1 MLKSLY
7 IENIAIIEKASID
20 FDRGFSVLSGETGA
34 GKSIIIDAINGI
46 MGGRTSRELIRTGT
60 KKASVSALFD
70 IDDGR
75 ISKVLEQMG
84 LLTEMDMAAFA
95 GYCQAYARW
104 KEAEEFL
111 TQHGSMVRTPNG
123 YLQQVPQVSIA
134 QTNMKIMLKF
144 CEQFGLTPSARSR
157 IVGGENSDEE
167 DEMEKLL
174 EGGGC

>member
-1 MLKSLY
+1 MAQRGRKPKPTALKML
-7 IENIAIIEKASID
+7 EGNP
-20 FDRGFSVLSGETGA
+20 
-34 GKSIIIDAINGI
+34 
-46 MGGRTSRELIRTGT
+46 GGRPLNEAEPKPQ
-60 KKASVSALFD
+60 KKAPRCPPWLEDEAK
-70 IDDGR
+70 R
-75 ISKVLEQMG
+75 EWKRMAKVLEQMG

-157 IVGGENSDEE
+157 IVGGEAVADPA
-167 DEMEKLL
+167 DDMELL
-174 EGGGC
+174 LGGDN